1 MNVLATA
8 EAWVAA
14 NQLIV
19 MAVFIATFVAFHLV
33 LLAKAVKAEADTTE
47 QNNVN
52 QEEEDFWAAV
62 YASPWMM

>member
-14 NQLIV
+14 NQVIV
-19 MAVFIATFVAFHLV
+19 MAVFIATFVAVHLV
-33 LLAKAVKAEADTTE
+33 LLAKAVKEEAEATE
-47 QNNVN
+47 QNSAN

-62 YASPWMM
+62 YATPWMM